1 MEHSTLQDIL
11 GVERAIREQLDA
23 ERTRASQWLED
34 ARREIDA
41 VHRKELESVRQEAER
56 RREAVRRAAAERAD
70 RHARE
75 AEALALAADR
85 RSDEELRRAVR
96 ERIAVIV
103 PGTSRAR

>member
-11 GVERAIREQLDA
+11 GVEREIREQLDA

-41 VHRKELESVRQEAER
+41 AHREEMERVREEAER

-70 RHARE
+70 RHARDVE
-75 AEALALAADR
+75 ARASVVDR
-85 RSDEELRRAVR
+85 WPDEQLRRAVR
-96 ERIAVIV
+96 ERIAAIV
-103 PGTSRAR
+103 PGTSRAG